1 MLPRILNL
9 LSFISRALVWQ
20 VKLTVLGGD
29 AGAAGG
35 LLLSIE
41 LTRLINVDVMHRNI
55 AVNKRCYLIYSTC
68 LALYQEH
75 K

>member
-20 VKLTVLGGD
+20 VKLIVLGRD

-41 LTRLINVDVMHRNI
+41 LTRLIKVDVMHRNI
-55 AVNKRCYLIYSTC
+55 AVNKRCYLTYSTC